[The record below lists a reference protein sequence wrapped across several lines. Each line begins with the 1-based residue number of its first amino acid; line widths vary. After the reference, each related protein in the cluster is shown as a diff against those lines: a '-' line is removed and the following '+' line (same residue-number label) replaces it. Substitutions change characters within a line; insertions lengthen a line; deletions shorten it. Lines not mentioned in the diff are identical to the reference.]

1 MIGHTPPLL
10 PSGTT
15 GIAFAGAKG
24 CGKTTLCREI
34 QRQLREEG
42 RACEIFSFAAPLKRM
57 AEKLLLSLDIPLSA
71 TWKYQHR
78 KQLQV
83 LGEAGRAEDP
93 GLWVYLLA
101 SAVTNFYRE
110 NPDGVA
116 LVDDMRYENEIQ
128 WLLGIQGFKV
138 VKIEPTVM
146 AMLERRTGA
155 PDAGKADSHESEH
168 GLDHW
173 TDWDLVLYPISRTTV
188 TDLAA
193 ILSERLPR

>member
-1 MIGHTPPLL
+1 MIL
-10 PSGTT
+10 PMNVT

-34 QRQLREEG
+34 QRQLRAAG
-42 RACEIFSFAAPLKRM
+42 RECEIFSFAAPLKRM
-57 AEKLLLSLDIPLSA
+57 AQKLLLSLDIPLSA

-93 GLWVYLLA
+93 GMWVHLLHCA
-101 SAVTNFYRE
+101 MARFWE
-110 NPDGVA
+110 QHPDGVA
-116 LVDDMRYENEIQ
+116 LVDDMRYENEMM
-128 WLLGIQGFKV
+128 LLCMIPGFKV

-155 PDAGKADSHESEH
+155 PDAGKADSTRANTV
-168 GLDHW
+168 W
-173 TDWDLVLYPISRTTV
+173 TTGRIGTWCCTPSPGRPRRTWR
-188 TDLAA
+188 
-193 ILSERLPR
+193 SS